1 MSCFKLPVGL
11 CNDIEAMIRKFWWCQ
26 WGDRRK
32 IHWKKWD
39 ILCQQKSK
47 GGLGFRELGKFN
59 EVMLAKQVWKLVHDM
74 NSIFYRVFK
83 AKYFPT
89 GSIFDAKAGSGSYAW
104 KSILKA
110 RKVILVGACWWI
122 GDGTSVKIFKDS
134 WLPGDHSGKVL
145 SPILVL
151 SEEAT
156 MDQLIDSDSQWWN
169 TSLVDSIFIPSETQQ
184 IKSILVCHSAQK
196 DFCFSLI
203 LGLAVS
209 GSFGLSFVM

>member
-1 MSCFKLPVGL
+1 
-11 CNDIEAMIRKFWWCQ
+11 
-26 WGDRRK
+26 
-32 IHWKKWD
+32 
-39 ILCQQKSK
+39 
-47 GGLGFRELGKFN
+47 
-59 EVMLAKQVWKLVHDM
+59 MLAKQVWKLVHDM

-110 RKVILVGACWWI
+110 RKVILVGARWWI

-134 WLPGDHSGKVL
+134 WLPGDHLGKVL

-151 SEEAT
+151 PEEAT

-169 TSLVDSIFIPSETQQ
+169 TSLVDSIFIPSET
-184 IKSILVCHSAQK
+184 
-196 DFCFSLI
+196 
-203 LGLAVS
+203 
-209 GSFGLSFVM
+209 

>member
-1 MSCFKLPVGL
+1 
-11 CNDIEAMIRKFWWCQ
+11 
-26 WGDRRK
+26 
-32 IHWKKWD
+32 
-39 ILCQQKSK
+39 
-47 GGLGFRELGKFN
+47 
-59 EVMLAKQVWKLVHDM
+59 MLAKQVWKLVHDM

-89 GSIFDAKAGSGSYAW
+89 GSIFDAKAGLGSYAW

-110 RKVILVGACWWI
+110 RKVILVGARWWI
-122 GDGTSVKIFKDS
+122 GDGTSVKIFKES